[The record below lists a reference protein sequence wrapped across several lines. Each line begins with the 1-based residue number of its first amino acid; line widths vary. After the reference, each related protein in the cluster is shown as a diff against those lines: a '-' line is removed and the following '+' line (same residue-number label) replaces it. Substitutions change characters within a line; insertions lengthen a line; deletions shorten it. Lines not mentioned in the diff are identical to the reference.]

1 MMVVVD
7 ELTVRCLLEARRPL
21 VRVQVSEA
29 GGLLPHVMHLVVIF
43 IMSAMAMAM
52 AMMMTMTNHFF
63 QLCRNEGN
71 LTV

>member
-1 MMVVVD
+1 MMVLVD

-43 IMSAMAMAM
+43 IMRAMTMA
-52 AMMMTMTNHFF
+52 MTMTIDESLF
-63 QLCRNEGN
+63 
-71 LTV
+71 

>member
-1 MMVVVD
+1 MMVLGD

-43 IMSAMAMAM
+43 IMSAMTMA
-52 AMMMTMTNHFF
+52 MTNHFF
-63 QLCRNEGN
+63 ELCRNEGN

>member
-1 MMVVVD
+1 MMVLGD

-43 IMSAMAMAM
+43 IMSAMTMAM
-52 AMMMTMTNHFF
+52 TMTMTMTNHFF
-63 QLCRNEGN
+63 ELCRNEGN

>member
-1 MMVVVD
+1 MMVLGD

-43 IMSAMAMAM
+43 IMSAMTMAM
-52 AMMMTMTNHFF
+52 TMTMTNHFF

>member
-52 AMMMTMTNHFF
+52 AMTMTNHFF
-63 QLCRNEGN
+63 ELCRNEGN

>member
-29 GGLLPHVMHLVVIF
+29 GGLLPHVMHLLKGF
-43 IMSAMAMAM
+43 IMMI
-52 AMMMTMTNHFF
+52 H
-63 QLCRNEGN
+63 NENDDVNDKLNQN
-71 LTV
+71 LL